1 MACPDRLGSY
11 SVVGYV
17 EKKVVRRDGSGF
29 CQVVVAALPVVGVS
43 EDFRPPVA
51 WVPAERGDK
60 AVFHEFNGGEARVG
74 ETGLEEV
81 PVPLA
86 DGAKLVR

>member
-1 MACPDRLGSY
+1 MALPDHLGSY
-11 SVVGYV
+11 CVVGYV
-17 EKKVVRRDGSGF
+17 EKEVARRDGLGSR
-29 CQVVVAALPVVGVS
+29 QVVTAALPVVGVS
-43 EDFRPPVA
+43 RELDPQLA